1 METSSYPSQEGV
13 VYNPIPKPEPD
24 PGYQRIKEIRRKRRN
39 MLLCGYI
46 SALVFFVVVLPLI
59 FLLVWFLVVMPSA
72 LD

>member
-1 METSSYPSQEGV
+1 MEAPSYPSQEGV
-13 VYNPIPKPEPD
+13 
-24 PGYQRIKEIRRKRRN
+24 
-39 MLLCGYI
+39 